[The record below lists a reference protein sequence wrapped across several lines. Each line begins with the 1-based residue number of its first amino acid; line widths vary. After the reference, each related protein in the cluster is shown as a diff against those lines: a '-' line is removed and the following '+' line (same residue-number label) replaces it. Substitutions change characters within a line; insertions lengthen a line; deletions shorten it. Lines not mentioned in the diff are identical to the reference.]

1 MQGQRI
7 SITPPSVR
15 LHRNDIRRSFCRH
28 RQPSPLPLTS
38 FILQVLTKSYS
49 EIEKPSDQRT
59 EELIHNPRLLS
70 CNSNIEIL

>member
-38 FILQVLTKSYS
+38 FILQV
-49 EIEKPSDQRT
+49 
-59 EELIHNPRLLS
+59 
-70 CNSNIEIL
+70 CF